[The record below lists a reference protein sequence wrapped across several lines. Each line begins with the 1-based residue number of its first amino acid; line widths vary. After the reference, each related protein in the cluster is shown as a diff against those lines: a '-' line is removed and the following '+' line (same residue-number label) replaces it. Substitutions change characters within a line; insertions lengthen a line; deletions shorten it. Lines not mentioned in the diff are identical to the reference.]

1 MRQCQLER
9 VSRPKSPTEPGL
21 DRIHKPRMSI
31 SLWPCS
37 KIYASSCI
45 LNEDSGLN
53 RLDHPLRALGSGSSH
68 PVSDSSS
75 SGSLKRVASPICDDD
90 TRRKRLKEC
99 GCNRIHSAPE
109 DVAERI
115 DGEALVEELAQEL
128 QCGCCS
134 ELVYKPVIVSPCQH
148 FFCGRDRKSTRL
160 NSSHSGESRMPS
172 SA

>member
-1 MRQCQLER
+1 MEEH
-9 VSRPKSPTEPGL
+9 SKS
-21 DRIHKPRMSI
+21 
-31 SLWPCS
+31 SL
-37 KIYASSCI
+37 SSI

-148 FFCGRDRKSTRL
+148 FFCGRYVPALFTFLICTHCPLKLLRTVD
-160 NSSHSGESRMPS
+160 
-172 SA
+172 